1 MPWDDLKLT
10 DQSRRR
16 RSLADALRDYY
27 GGEDE
32 TAVVAVDASLAK
44 GRAYLAI
51 RDTGGAV
58 RPLYLWLAPAEEF
71 GGDGSNDPEMG
82 PYMMQKVIPV
92 AESPSRWPR
101 AVAEALTTWEP

>member
-16 RSLADALRDYY
+16 RSVADALRDYY
-27 GGEDE
+27 GGEGA
-32 TAVVAVDASLAK
+32 TVVAVDASLAK
-44 GRAYLAI
+44 GRAYLAVQ
-51 RDTGGAV
+51 DKDGTV

-71 GGDGSNDPEMG
+71 GGDGSDDPEMG

-92 AESPSRWPR
+92 GESPRRWPR
-101 AVAEALTTWEP
+101 AVAQALTTWAP